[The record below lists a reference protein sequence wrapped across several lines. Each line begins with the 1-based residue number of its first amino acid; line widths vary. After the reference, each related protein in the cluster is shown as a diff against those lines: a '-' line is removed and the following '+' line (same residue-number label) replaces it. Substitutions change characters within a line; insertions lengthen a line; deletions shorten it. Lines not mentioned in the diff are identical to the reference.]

1 MRRGWIV
8 LLLVVLSLTL
18 APPANAAV
26 PVGGRLIFVGDFE
39 TGDFSQW
46 TQCQSR
52 RYSGSCKG
60 EGTEFYGMRVTP
72 DDRRQ
77 GAYAARF
84 EVRDGDKPSWGGGE
98 RAEVARYNTG
108 RVHEGDERWYE
119 FSLKFD
125 PTFPATVGGGFLMVM
140 QWHSGGDGTPPMALE
155 VAGDGQLVLTGHT
168 PGAPAPMVIGDISRG
183 QWIDYVVHAKF
194 SRSAGTGF
202 AEVFRNGALAV
213 PMHPRVN
220 MESHSN
226 YLKMGIYRDYRA
238 TTTAVMWADGMRVT
252 AP

>member
-8 LLLVVLSLTL
+8 LLLVVLSSTL

-60 EGTEFYGMRVTP
+60 DGIESYGMRVTP
-72 DDRRQ
+72 EDRRQ

-98 RAEVARYNTG
+98 RAEVARYNIG

-125 PTFPATVGGGFLMVM
+125 QAFPADNGRFLTVM
-140 QWHSGGDGTPPMALE
+140 QWHPDGLAGSPMALL
-155 VAGDGQLVLTGHT
+155 VSGGQLFLGGKA
-168 PGAPAPMVIGDISRG
+168 PGAPSLVIGDIARG
-183 QWIDYVVHAKF
+183 EWVDYVVHARF
-194 SRSAGTGF
+194 SRSAQTGF
-202 AEVFRNGALAV
+202 AEVYRNGAVAV
-213 PMHPRVN
+213 PMHARAN
-220 MESHSN
+220 MVDNSD
-226 YLKMGIYRDYRA
+226 YLKMGFYRDDRA
-238 TTTAVMWADGMRVT
+238 SATAVMWADGMRVT